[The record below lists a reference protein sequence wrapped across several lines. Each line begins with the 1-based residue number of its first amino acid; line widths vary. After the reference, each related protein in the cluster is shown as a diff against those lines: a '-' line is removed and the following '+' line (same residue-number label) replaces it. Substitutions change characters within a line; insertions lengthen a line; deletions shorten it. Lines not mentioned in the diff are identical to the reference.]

1 MQMTY
6 EQALR
11 PGALMLF
18 AARGGSGYMMRSEKR
33 GGGYGSPK
41 RRPPRRRKA
50 GFFYIFFT
58 LLLSVILWPIGMV
71 MLWQRKV
78 RMTAGTKLLIS
89 LLTLC
94 LSVFLIVF
102 TLTVP
107 LDNVEFTAFQDKAN
121 DWLDKA
127 ASDVAVAGDAAMK
140 KTTETWQAMADFAE
154 AGTAYTT
161 AYAADA
167 IDAGVEA
174 AGKARA
180 AIEGLFHREGDAPA
194 ATKAPADSEAPGASP
209 APTDSEA
216 PEALAPGETDAP
228 LITEAPLLP
237 AQSAAPAESVAPV
250 TSGEDIDLRLP
261 EASPDAADAQPLEEG
276 ALHANGDFESGE
288 VDAPAD
294 ASPEATTA
302 APLASATA
310 VPLATATA
318 LPTEV
323 PAAEATEKA
332 EMVLVPVTEPP
343 ADDATEAPVEWA
355 PVEDATEA
363 PTEEPTEAPTEEPIE
378 VPTETPTEEPTP
390 APDPDAPYTVKP
402 AGEATVYFFE
412 GGSVGF
418 HNGPNR
424 HDMNGAPAHTLQ
436 QAFDMGKNPCKS
448 CGMPGKDILDV
459 AHIAWVDADNRIHT
473 TDECADFKGHWK
485 LMALEKALDAGY
497 AACETCGADFYAEE
511 IFPAPT
517 AEPTPSPTPT
527 PEAVTPA
534 AALKP
539 AGEAAV
545 YFYDSSKGYHTS
557 PDCASMKNA
566 PAHTLAEAV
575 ASGKNACKHCKPPA
589 ASLIGLPALWLDE
602 NGLVHTTDECAA
614 FAGKYKLVLRD
625 DALAKGMSACPD
637 CGAAEYLV
645 PGTVLAE

>member
-33 GGGYGSPK
+33 GGGYGSPN

-127 ASDVAVAGDAAMK
+127 AADVAVAGDTAMK

-167 IDAGVEA
+167 IEAGVEA

-194 ATKAPADSEAPGASP
+194 ATKAPDDSEAPDASP
-209 APTDSEA
+209 APAETD
-216 PEALAPGETDAP
+216 APGETDAP
-228 LITEAPLLP
+228 LRTEAPLLP
-237 AQSAAPAESVAPV
+237 ADSAAPAQSVAPV

-276 ALHANGDFESGE
+276 ALHANGDFEPGE

-343 ADDATEAPVEWA
+343 ADDATEAP
-355 PVEDATEA
+355 
-363 PTEEPTEAPTEEPIE
+363 TEEPTEAPTEA
-378 VPTETPTEEPTP
+378 PTP
-390 APDPDAPYTVKP
+390 VPEPDAPYTVKP

-436 QAFDMGKNPCKS
+436 QAFDLGKNPCKS

-473 TDECADFKGHWK
+473 TDECADFKGQWK

-517 AEPTPSPTPT
+517 VEPTPSPTPE
-527 PEAVTPA
+527 PQAVTPA

-545 YFYDSSKGYHTS
+545 YYYDSSKGYHTS
-557 PDCASMKNA
+557 PDCANMKNA
-566 PAHTLAEAV
+566 PAHTLAEAA

-614 FAGKYKLVLRD
+614 FAGKYRLVLRD

-637 CGAAEYLV
+637 CGAAEYLI